1 MSDWLLDLG
10 NTRLKL
16 APLAALD
23 VARDVARDV
32 ASHPIAPAD
41 VQAIAHP
48 DIAAFLASHPAI
60 ARGDRAWLASV
71 ASEPVTASLVLL
83 LESQG
88 IEVVRVRT
96 QPQQGRLRIA
106 YADADALGVD
116 RFLALLAASGRDDGP
131 WVLVSAGSALTADV
145 LAADGQHLGGVI
157 APSAS
162 HARAALAERFPA
174 LDVPMGRAEALG
186 TTTAD
191 AIAAGVAHAACG
203 LVERVL
209 HVARQ
214 QWGSEPLVLLSGG
227 AAGLLTGV
235 TAPRLEV
242 APALVLEGLA
252 AYARARAN

>member
-16 APLAALD
+16 APLD
-23 VARDVARDV
+23 VARQAARQ
-32 ASHPIAPAD
+32 AIAQTD

-48 DIAAFLASHPAI
+48 DMLGHLASHPVI

-71 ASEPVTASLVLL
+71 APEPLTASLVLL

-88 IEVVRVRT
+88 IAVVRVRT
-96 QPQQGRLRIA
+96 HPQEGRLRIA
-106 YADADALGVD
+106 YADADTLGVD
-116 RFLALLAASGRDDGP
+116 RFLALLAASHRDDGP
-131 WVLVSAGSALTADV
+131 WLLVSAGSALTADV

-157 APSAS
+157 APSPI

-174 LDVPMGRAEALG
+174 LDVPMGRAGALG
-186 TTTAD
+186 KTTAD
-191 AIAAGVAHAACG
+191 AIAAGIAHAACG

-209 HVARQ
+209 HAARQ
-214 QWGSEPLVLLSGG
+214 QLGSEPLVLLSGG
-227 AAGLLTGV
+227 DAGALTGV
-235 TAPRLEV
+235 AAPRLEA

-252 AYARARAN
+252 AYARARSA